1 MGGSSRAFFS
11 IARNPSRGKERAAL
25 GAGRSMDSPIL
36 RLLPRHHHKPAVAGV
51 VIAGGQGQELV
62 AVFRGDP
69 YVVQGRGL
77 LCFITSSC
85 IYGF

>member
-1 MGGSSRAFFS
+1 M
-11 IARNPSRGKERAAL
+11 
-25 GAGRSMDSPIL
+25 GAGRSMDFALP
-36 RLLPRHHHKPAVAGV
+36 RLFPRHHHKAAVAGV

-69 YVVQGRGL
+69 RVVQGRGL